1 MRQKKYDNGMAPV
14 VYLIGIGMGGPDQLT
29 GQALDCLK
37 NVQAVMGADR
47 MLESVEELTQGRP
60 ILSAYR
66 PSEMVKWLSSFSWNE
81 AALVLSGDTGFY
93 SGAETAGRAFARE
106 GWDVEYIPGI
116 SSLSYFCAALGIPWQ
131 DAHVVSVHGRQ
142 ADPVGAVRGHEMTFL
157 LTGGA
162 TRAQDVC
169 AALTRAGLGEL
180 DCAVGERLSYP
191 DERIVTGPAHTL
203 AGEGFDD
210 LSVMLVINPAPVMRP
225 WQAPGLRDGDFLRAE
240 VPMTKEEIR
249 WLAVC
254 KLRLASHHVV
264 WDVGAGTGSVSA
276 ECAQAVPQ
284 GQVYG
289 VERDQ
294 EALELLAA
302 NRAKLG
308 LSNLAIVPGKA
319 PEALAELPTPDRVFI
334 GGSGGALESVMR
346 LALEKNP
353 AVRFVITAITLETL
367 TQATSLCRTLELA
380 DVEIVQVAVTRTRR
394 VGRSHMAQGQNPV
407 WIISGE
413 GRP

>member
-1 MRQKKYDNGMAPV
+1 MK
-14 VYLIGIGMGGPDQLT
+14 VYLIGMGMGNPDTLTARASAAIQECPVLVGAPRLLEPYGDHTCVPLVRTEEIARYVDNAPKGPVGVL
-29 GQALDCLK
+29 
-37 NVQAVMGADR
+37 
-47 MLESVEELTQGRP
+47 
-60 ILSAYR
+60 
-66 PSEMVKWLSSFSWNE
+66 
-81 AALVLSGDTGFY
+81 LSGDLGFY
-93 SGAETAGRAFARE
+93 SGARGLWQALAGHE
-106 GWDVEYIPGI
+106 VVSIPGI

>member
-1 MRQKKYDNGMAPV
+1 MK
-14 VYLIGIGMGGPDQLT
+14 VYLIGMGMGNPDTLTARASAAIQECPVLVGAPRLLEPYGDHTCVPLVRTEEIARYVDSAPKGPVGVL
-29 GQALDCLK
+29 
-37 NVQAVMGADR
+37 
-47 MLESVEELTQGRP
+47 
-60 ILSAYR
+60 
-66 PSEMVKWLSSFSWNE
+66 
-81 AALVLSGDTGFY
+81 LSGDLGFY
-93 SGAETAGRAFARE
+93 SGARGLWQALAGHE
-106 GWDVEYIPGI
+106 VVSIPGI

-131 DAHVVSVHGRQ
+131 DVHVVSVHGRQ

-210 LSVMLVINPAPVMRP
+210 LSVMLVTNPAPVVRL
-225 WQAPGLRDGDFLRAE
+225 WQAPGLRDGDFLRGE

-254 KLRLASHHVV
+254 KLRLAPHHVV

-276 ECAQAVPQ
+276 ECAQTVPQ

-302 NRAKLG
+302 NRARLG
-308 LSNLAIVPGKA
+308 LSNLAIVPGAA
-319 PEALAELPTPDRVFI
+319 PQALAELPSPDRVFI

-346 LALEKNP
+346 LALERNP

>member
-1 MRQKKYDNGMAPV
+1 MK
-14 VYLIGIGMGGPDQLT
+14 VYLIGMGMGNPDTLTARASAAIQECPVLVGAPRLLEPYGEHTCVPLVRTEEIARYVDSVSQGPVGVL
-29 GQALDCLK
+29 
-37 NVQAVMGADR
+37 
-47 MLESVEELTQGRP
+47 
-60 ILSAYR
+60 
-66 PSEMVKWLSSFSWNE
+66 
-81 AALVLSGDTGFY
+81 LSGDLGFY
-93 SGAETAGRAFARE
+93 SGARGLWQALAGHE
-106 GWDVEYIPGI
+106 VVSIPGI

-142 ADPVGAVRGHEMTFL
+142 ADPVGAVRGHKTTFL

-169 AALTRAGLGEL
+169 AALSRAGLGEL

-191 DERIVTGPAHTL
+191 DERIVTGLAHTL
-203 AGEGFDD
+203 AGETFDD
-210 LSVMLVINPAPVMRP
+210 LSVMLVTNPAPVVRP
-225 WQAPGLRDGDFLRAE
+225 WQAPGLRDGDFLRGE

-302 NRAKLG
+302 NRAKLE
-308 LSNLAIVPGKA
+308 LSNLSIVPGAA
-319 PEALAELPTPDRVFI
+319 PEALAELPAPDRVFI
-334 GGSGGALESVMR
+334 GGSGGALEPVMR
-346 LALEKNP
+346 LALERNP

-367 TQATSLCRTLELA
+367 TQATSLCRTLELT

-413 GRP
+413 GRS

>member
-1 MRQKKYDNGMAPV
+1 MK
-14 VYLIGIGMGGPDQLT
+14 VYLIGMGMGNPDTLTARASAAILACPVLVGAPRLLEPYGDHTCVPLVRTEEIARYVDSASQGPVGVL
-29 GQALDCLK
+29 
-37 NVQAVMGADR
+37 
-47 MLESVEELTQGRP
+47 
-60 ILSAYR
+60 
-66 PSEMVKWLSSFSWNE
+66 
-81 AALVLSGDTGFY
+81 LSGDLGFY
-93 SGAETAGRAFARE
+93 SGARGLWQALAGHQ
-106 GWDVEYIPGI
+106 VVSIPGI

-142 ADPVGAVRGHEMTFL
+142 ADPVGAVRSHETTFL
-157 LTGGA
+157 LTGGS

-203 AGEGFDD
+203 AGEQFDD
-210 LSVMLVINPAPVMRP
+210 LSVMLVTNPAPVVRP
-225 WQAPGLRDGDFLRAE
+225 WQAPGLRDGDFLRGE

-289 VERDQ
+289 VEREQ

-308 LSNLAIVPGKA
+308 LSNLAIVPGAA
-319 PEALAELPTPDRVFI
+319 PEALAELPAPDRVFI
-334 GGSGGALESVMR
+334 GGSGGALEPVMH
-346 LALEKNP
+346 LALERNP

-380 DVEIVQVAVTRTRR
+380 DVEIIQVAVTRTRQ
-394 VGRSHMAQGQNPV
+394 VGRCHMAQGQNPV
-407 WIISGE
+407 WMISGE